1 MRGRGGWSRWLRD
14 VRAWLRA
21 VDVDVGGEI
30 VVEVGS
36 GGDQEVELVVVVR
49 TSVGCAEQY

>member
-36 GGDQEVELVVVVR
+36 GGHQEVELVVVVR